1 MAGPVVVEDVRDAE
15 VVQAVVDVRGH
26 REDAGLDGI
35 DVGAAAERPAGLAVA
50 GPQPERQP
58 AQVLGEVVRVV
69 GAPAHL
75 LRRERAPER
84 AGRGPV
90 GGRDRV
96 DHRRSDAGRRG
107 RVDRSRQAQRGGEQ
121 IRVAGR
127 VGEGAEAAHR
137 EAGDRALP
145 PHVERSVVAVDPG
158 DQLLD
163 VPVLPARLAAG
174 AVVEPVRVEAAEAA
188 VGHHDDQRK
197 LGRELL
203 GLALAG
209 AGPRGPVAARAV
221 EQVQHR
227 VAVLALR
234 GVSGREQDADLR
246 RLGKGGGAQR
256 ELVQA
261 WRQALVTQ
269 QPRGARAC
277 RRGHER
283 EQRREYEQAES
294 HPIRVD
300 CPPSTGSRTPVTKR
314 ASSEARKTA
323 ALATSQALPIPPL
336 SGTVS
341 SRTAA

>member
-1 MAGPVVVEDVRDAE
+1 MPRSSRRLWTFVAIAYTPASMRSTVGPPPNGPPGWPLPVRSQSARPRRFSARSYGSWARQRTSCVANGPQSE
-15 VVQAVVDVRGH
+15 P
-26 REDAGLDGI
+26 
-35 DVGAAAERPAGLAVA
+35 GAA
-50 GPQPERQP
+50 
-58 AQVLGEVVRVV
+58 
-69 GAPAHL
+69 
-75 LRRERAPER
+75 
-84 AGRGPV
+84 PV

-121 IRVAGR
+121 VRVAGR

-145 PHVERSVVAVDPG
+145 PRVERPVVAVDPG

-174 AVVEPVRVEAAEAA
+174 AVVEPVRVEAAAAA
-188 VGHHDDQRK
+188 VGHHDDQRE

-209 AGPRGPVAARAV
+209 AGPGGLVAARAV

-246 RLGKGGGAQR
+246 RLRPG
-256 ELVQA
+256 
-261 WRQALVTQ
+261 
-269 QPRGARAC
+269 
-277 RRGHER
+277 RRCS
-283 EQRREYEQAES
+283 A
-294 HPIRVD
+294 
-300 CPPSTGSRTPVTKR
+300 
-314 ASSEARKTA
+314 
-323 ALATSQALPIPPL
+323 
-336 SGTVS
+336 
-341 SRTAA
+341 